1 MLRWYVGLRM
11 KNSILIWNN
20 FYHISYGKHFV
31 YNIVKSFGSNR
42 IASPIVTQRQGID
55 ISGFIW
61 ELTFEIYI

>member
-1 MLRWYVGLRM
+1 MLHRYVGLRM
-11 KNSILIWNN
+11 KNIILIWNN
-20 FYHISYGKHFV
+20 FYHISHGKHFI

-42 IASPIVTQRQGID
+42 IASFIVMQRQGID